1 MRCGAASQGALA
13 NVSAAVTREPAAHS
27 RAHLRA
33 KAERLGPEGAQP
45 RGGAE
50 AAGEEDAEDLRRIS
64 ASDRGYLRDVGREGA
79 DGRRMK
85 APAAGGSLS
94 WRGAGGA
101 PPAGGAAARPGDW
114 RCPGCGI
121 SCFAFRK
128 QCHKCG
134 AAAPGAGASAGGADR
149 GGGAGREN
157 AAALGAMARELNTF
171 AADGSFMDKFGSGGG
186 GGAAAAAGPPPIDG
200 ASDFL
205 SGQMRGGKG
214 LAAVADAGMGQSRE
228 VVDLELSEPDEPDVP
243 PPPQP
248 ARMPPPLQQER
259 PAPAFAA
266 AAAPPPAPPAPGG
279 GNASAAAALRARL
292 LGRPAPTAVPAA
304 PAADDDGAEVIALPL
319 VTADGRAA
327 PGAFGRAPTAPAAA
341 GDADPSRRPPKL
353 QRFEGGEKT
362 RHYADDESRSLRD
375 LVAEAKHSA
384 RGGNEYDANLARNIA
399 KSARFKSK
407 ELNVDDEY
415 DNDGGLDMYERKRG
429 RGRAPEAEAARA
441 KAAAVADYQRAQKLG
456 GQCSFCFDNPGKPRH
471 LHIAYASKTYLMLPE
486 SGRLV
491 PGHALIVPM
500 AHGGSGRSVDEDVAD
515 EMRNF
520 KKCLLK
526 MHAAANRSVVFME
539 THLGGGIGQGKHCVI
554 EAVPLPPLAA
564 ASAPMY
570 FRKAIDEAESEWSTH
585 AAKRCIPTGGSAA
598 GLRAAIPAHF
608 PYFHVEFGLRD
619 GFVHVIDE
627 PEKWNVH
634 FGRDVLIGL
643 LDLPGEWTHA
653 RARRPSAPEQA
664 AAVKEF
670 SAQYAPHDWTKQLQ

>member
-1 MRCGAASQGALA
+1 M
-13 NVSAAVTREPAAHS
+13 TREPAAHS

-33 KAERLGPEGAQP
+33 KAERQGPDGPVP
-45 RGGAE
+45 RGGGE
-50 AAGEEDAEDLRRIS
+50 DGTGEEDAEDMGRI
-64 ASDRGYLRDVGREGA
+64 ATSDRGYLRDVGREGA
-79 DGRRMK
+79 EGRRMK

-101 PPAGGAAARPGDW
+101 PGAGGAAAARPGDW

-121 SCFAFRK
+121 SCFAFRRE
-128 QCHKCG
+128 CHKCG
-134 AAAPGAGASAGGADR
+134 AAAPGGKSAAGGGA
-149 GGGAGREN
+149 GGAGREN

-171 AADGSFMDKFGSGGG
+171 AADGSFMDKFGGGG
-186 GGAAAAAGPPPIDG
+186 GGGGEAAAPAPAAIDG
-200 ASDFL
+200 AFDFS
-205 SGQMRGGKG
+205 SGQMRGAAKG
-214 LAAVADAGMGQSRE
+214 LAAVADAGTGQSHE
-228 VVDLELSEPDEPDVP
+228 VIDLELSEPDEPDAP
-243 PPPQP
+243 PPPQQQQ
-248 ARMPPPLQQER
+248 RMPPQHER
-259 PAPAFAA
+259 PPPSFAA
-266 AAAPPPAPPAPGG
+266 APPPPAPPAAGG

-292 LGRPAPTAVPAA
+292 LGRPAPAAVPAA
-304 PAADDDGAEVIALPL
+304 LIDDDGAEVIALPL

-327 PGAFGRAPTAPAAA
+327 PGAFGRAPASASGAA
-341 GDADPSRRPPKL
+341 GADLSRRPAKL
-353 QRFEGGEKT
+353 QRFDAPGEKS
-362 RHYADDESRSLRD
+362 RHYADDDSRSLRD
-375 LVAEAKHSA
+375 LVAEAKHGA
-384 RGGNEYDANLARNIA
+384 GGGNEYDANLARNIA
-399 KSARFKSK
+399 KAARFKGK
-407 ELNVDDEY
+407 ELDVDDEY
-415 DNDGGLDMYERKRG
+415 DNDGGLDMYEKKRG

-441 KAAAVADYQRAQKLG
+441 KAAAVADYQRAARQG
-456 GQCSFCFDNPGKPRH
+456 SQCVFCFDNPGKPRH
-471 LHIAYASKTYLMLPE
+471 LHISYAVKSYLMLPE
-486 SGRLV
+486 MGRLV
-491 PGHALIVPM
+491 PGHALVVPM

-526 MHAAANRSVVFME
+526 MHAAAGRSVVFME

-554 EAVPLPPLAA
+554 EAVPLPPSAA

-627 PEKWNVH
+627 PEKWNPH

-643 LDLPGEWTHA
+643 LDLPGEWTRA
-653 RARRPSAPEQA
+653 RVRRPSAPEQA

-670 SAQYAPHDWTKQLQ
+670 SAAWAPHDWTKQLG